1 MFKLIINNEPNR
13 YTNALTIERARKLL
27 NSRLIEESCRLLL
40 TLSKKSNIEC
50 CSHYRKNNSI
60 CRMQLSRLKEE
71 EYRV

>member
-40 TLSKKSNIEC
+40 TLLKKSNVENAALTIERIIVYVG
-50 CSHYRKNNSI
+50 CSSHD
-60 CRMQLSRLKEE
+60 
-71 EYRV
+71 